1 MFSFQFLNPRLVPNY
16 DSYYYGRTPH
26 ERDATICYR
35 HPIEYCKDLPPNRL
49 RFLGTWFLTP
59 ERHFLEWFGVVFIS
73 ITVLSVFYLF
83 GSTNG
88 IGNGNGKASSPQ
100 QQQQQQ
106 YYLQPKLW
114 MQLST
119 VLFYPYVAYTKLSWD
134 NSNYTGRWLLFVGM
148 PVGTLWMISVCYNFT
163 LQRIC
168 SIFIK
173 QQQQDLFVSLY
184 QIRYYMIHTIWIS
197 FLPPLFVLLPG
208 LYTSMI
214 AVLQSY
220 LIPSNADARYNN
232 SANNKTVGENLYDVC
247 YFCHGYYLCVVPLY
261 YIASGEL
268 SSLSTSTNQSMTST
282 TIKGKTTTHRRWSMI
297 RRCVRIVAAMI
308 RTHVQHQ
315 IVGTSIL
322 AIYYFG
328 LVTPASIIAGLN
340 VNGMLVPMDGSTN
353 LNFRLK
359 YLVEWFIDGLGYR
372 FILGLVEL
380 IRYIV
385 INEWK
390 NKNNTNENSSSVS
403 STIEECVSVLT
414 NSNTNS
420 SSLPSATNRNN
431 NNPNSD
437 DDDTSSNNSLK
448 IE

>member
-1 MFSFQFLNPRLVPNY
+1 
-16 DSYYYGRTPH
+16 
-26 ERDATICYR
+26 
-35 HPIEYCKDLPPNRL
+35 
-49 RFLGTWFLTP
+49 
-59 ERHFLEWFGVVFIS
+59 
-73 ITVLSVFYLF
+73 
-83 GSTNG
+83 
-88 IGNGNGKASSPQ
+88 
-100 QQQQQQ
+100 
-106 YYLQPKLW
+106 

-220 LIPSNADARYNN
+220 LIPFNADARYNN

-431 NNPNSD
+431 NNNPNSD